1 MSNSDNN
8 SSRPPMHRGPMG
20 RGPMGGHAGMMPGEK
35 PKDFKGT
42 LRKSFRFLRPHTAK
56 LILIMVMAASST
68 VFMVVGPKIMGQA
81 TTLIADS
88 VINNSA
94 IDFSAIGRI
103 VLSLLALYSVSAFFS
118 YFQQYL
124 MAGVAQRTVY
134 DMRKAVD
141 AKLKR
146 LPLKY
151 YDSKTHGEILSR
163 VTNDIDTVSSTLQQV
178 ITQLITAA
186 VTLVGVLYMMLSISW
201 VMTLITIATVP
212 LSAVFTMFI
221 TRRSR
226 KYFSNQQRILGELS
240 GHVEEMYTGHSIVK
254 AYNREE
260 MAKEKM
266 TALNKEL
273 YENSRKAQF
282 ISGTMMPVMQFL
294 GNVGYVLIC
303 VAGGL
308 FAARRMI
315 DIGDIRAFI
324 Q

>member
-1 MSNSDNN
+1 
-8 SSRPPMHRGPMG
+8 MHRGPMG

-42 LRKSFRFLRPHTAK
+42 LRKSFRFLKPHTAK

-81 TTLIADS
+81 TTLIAGS

-186 VTLVGVLYMMLSISW
+186 VTLVGVLYMM
-201 VMTLITIATVP
+201 
-212 LSAVFTMFI
+212 
-221 TRRSR
+221 
-226 KYFSNQQRILGELS
+226 
-240 GHVEEMYTGHSIVK
+240 
-254 AYNREE
+254 
-260 MAKEKM
+260 
-266 TALNKEL
+266 
-273 YENSRKAQF
+273 
-282 ISGTMMPVMQFL
+282 
-294 GNVGYVLIC
+294 
-303 VAGGL
+303 
-308 FAARRMI
+308 
-315 DIGDIRAFI
+315 
-324 Q
+324 